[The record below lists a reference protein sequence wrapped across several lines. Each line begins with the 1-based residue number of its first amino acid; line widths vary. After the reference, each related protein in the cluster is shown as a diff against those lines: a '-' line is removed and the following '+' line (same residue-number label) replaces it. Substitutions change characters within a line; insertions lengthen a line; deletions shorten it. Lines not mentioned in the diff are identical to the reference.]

1 MPCGDAKI
9 SSEAGL
15 APSGSPCGANGFE
28 MRPFSRQG
36 EGIALRRCKHL
47 IRGGP
52 CPLRLPCGANGFEMR
67 PFSRQ
72 AAARIP
78 AQSCKINA
86 RICEKGSPNRAS
98 LVRCNHCNSHSAGDL
113 AAAEAAGA
121 CVDVLGFAVHDGLD
135 ALHIGFPSAVRAAVR
150 VAHFDAEA
158 QALVAKLTFCHWLK
172 HLLLYCLREQLSH
185 NSRNPGR
192 LQDDFHIFCAFS
204 VRRPEKM
211 PGAPQKPLPN
221 AAALGTMGCGG
232 ADAPPG
238 RKNFAAAPAALP
250 ERRRARWAH
259 HIIPSR
265 CRRSPPSRG

>member
-1 MPCGDAKI
+1 MPCG
-9 SSEAGL
+9 
-15 APSGSPCGANGFE
+15 
-28 MRPFSRQG
+28 
-36 EGIALRRCKHL
+36 ALRRCKHL

-52 CPLRLPCGANGFEMR
+52 CPLGLPCGANGFEMK

-158 QALVAKLTFCHWLK
+158 HALVAKLTFCHWLK

-238 RKNFAAAPAALP
+238 RNNFAAAPAALP

-265 CRRSPPSRG
+265 CKRSPPSRG